1 MKQRIIEAAIHEMAE
16 MGMKFTMNDLAKRLG
31 VSKRTIYEN
40 FSSKESIIDAMIE
53 NFLNTMSQK
62 EEKILSDSNLS
73 EIDQLKAIGMIF
85 ADDFQLMYI
94 SKLFDMKKTHP
105 NQWKKIEYWLNGWR
119 PESQLIQQGMEKN
132 KLRTVNVV
140 VLRKIIIESMLALFD
155 SHFLMKN
162 DITFKEAMESMVDI
176 LLYGVVNQ

>member
-1 MKQRIIEAAIHEMAE
+1 MRQRIIEAAIHETAAR
-16 MGMKFTMNDLAKRLG
+16 GMKFTMNDLAKRLG

-40 FSSKESIIDAMIE
+40 FSSKESIVDAMIE
-53 NFLNTMSQK
+53 NFLNTMSEK

-94 SKLFDMKKTHP
+94 SKLFDMKTTHP

-119 PESQLIQQGMEKN
+119 PESKLIQKGMEKN
-132 KLRTVNVV
+132 KLRTVNVI

-162 DITFKEAMESMVDI
+162 DITFKEAMESMMDI